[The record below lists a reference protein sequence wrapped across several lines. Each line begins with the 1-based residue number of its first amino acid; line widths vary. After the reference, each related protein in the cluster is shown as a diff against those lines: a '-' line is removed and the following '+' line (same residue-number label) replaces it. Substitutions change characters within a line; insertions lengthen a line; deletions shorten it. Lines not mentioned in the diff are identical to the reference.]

1 MTLEGTV
8 TNGAI
13 VLDGGPSLPEGARV
27 KVELVADSQP
37 QRAASPLAQGLLEF
51 AGKATGLP
59 SDMARNHNHY
69 IHGATKK

>member
-1 MTLEGTV
+1 MTLEGTI
-8 TNGAI
+8 TNGVI

-27 KVELVADSQP
+27 KVEIVGDSQRP
-37 QRAASPLAQGLLEF
+37 TSPLAQGLLEF

-69 IHGATKK
+69 IHGAPKK